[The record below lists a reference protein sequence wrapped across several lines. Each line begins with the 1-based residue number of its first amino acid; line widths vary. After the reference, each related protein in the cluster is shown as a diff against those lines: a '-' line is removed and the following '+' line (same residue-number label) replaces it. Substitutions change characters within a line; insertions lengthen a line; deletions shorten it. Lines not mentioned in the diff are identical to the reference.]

1 MLVFDDTAT
10 WDKKIMIIN
19 KPLMIQN
26 KSYVLNNKKITFIKT
41 KKNDALLDEIK
52 YFCECAKNKTKP
64 ISDIN
69 ESINIYGLLDK
80 SIKILK
86 K

>member
-1 MLVFDDTAT
+1 MLVFDDTAA

-19 KPLMIQN
+19 KPLIVQN
-26 KSYVLNNKKITFIKT
+26 NSYVLNNKKISFLKT

-52 YFCECAKNKTKP
+52 YFCKCAKNKSKP
-64 ISDIN
+64 ISGID
-69 ESINIYGLLDK
+69 ESFHIYGLLDK